1 MQTSAPARQ
10 RPRGRGRTAL
20 VLALTAA
27 LVLAVLALRDD
38 PEATSVTDLERI
50 SDAVDQGCDNPSAD
64 LASDTG
70 FALDGTVLA
79 VTVPAD
85 TGAPVLVDL
94 EVREWFL
101 GPPVDR
107 TQVYL
112 DRGVV
117 RFLREDLTPGLR
129 LLVSGRGWGSG
140 QGAPG
145 AAGCG
150 RTRLFDR
157 VSAADWR
164 EELAPKAV
172 TPQGP
177 MARYPDAG
185 FVRSTADDAP
195 ALTGVLLLDGGCLYV
210 DDGLTRWVPVFPDAS
225 SGWLDGPPQL
235 SLGTDVVDAGHPVR
249 LGGMPAT
256 GVVQRG
262 ARALEG
268 AETRAARLEET
279 GVPAG
284 CRSSSPR
291 FVVADPSAG
300 APASSMAVAVDDPLV
315 EAVLDGAR
323 TGGMDPTTV
332 VGEVRRD
339 QFGAASVRVAAQTER
354 AGEVLVHVENVSFL
368 AWPFAYA
375 PTDATFR
382 WSQNPEQAGGL
393 PRAAPGNQLA
403 VVERGDGATQLILR
417 TGERV
422 VVSVTADPDTAPG
435 EPLEGRPL
443 LDALA
448 AVATEVAV
456 GGRSAPP

>member
-1 MQTSAPARQ
+1 MDTSARSQ
-10 RPRGRGRTAL
+10 LGPRGWARTAL
-20 VLALTAA
+20 VLALAAA
-27 LVLAVLALRDD
+27 LVIAVLASREGPDG
-38 PEATSVTDLERI
+38 TSAADLQRV
-50 SDAVDQGCDNPSAD
+50 SDAVDQGCVNPSAD
-64 LASDTG
+64 LAPDTG

-85 TGAPVLVDL
+85 TGAPVLVEL
-94 EVREWFL
+94 EVQEWFR
-101 GPPVDR
+101 GPPLDR
-107 TQVYL
+107 TQVSL

-129 LLVSGRGWGSG
+129 LLVSGRGWGRG

-150 RTRLFDR
+150 RTLLFDR
-157 VSAADWR
+157 LTAADWR
-164 EELAPKAV
+164 EELAPEPV

-185 FVRSTADDAP
+185 FVRTTADAAP
-195 ALTGVLLLDGGCLYV
+195 ALTGVLLLDDGCLYV
-210 DDGLTRWVPVFPDAS
+210 DDGLTRWVPVFPAAS
-225 SGWLDGPPQL
+225 SGWVDGPPQL
-235 SLGTDVVDAGHPVR
+235 SIGTDVVDAGHPVR
-249 LGGMPAT
+249 LGGLPAT
-256 GVVQRG
+256 GVVQGG

-268 AETRAARLEET
+268 AETRSARLDPT

-291 FVVADPSAG
+291 FVVADPSPG
-300 APASSMAVAVDDPLV
+300 GPASSLVVAVDDPLV
-315 EAVLDGAR
+315 HAVLDGAR
-323 TGGMDPTTV
+323 TGGMDPSTV

-339 QFGAASVRVAAQTER
+339 QFGAASVRVVAQTER

-375 PTDATFR
+375 PADATFR
-382 WSQNPEQAGGL
+382 WSLNPEQASGL
-393 PRAAPGNQLA
+393 PRAAPGTQLA
-403 VVERGDGATQLILR
+403 VVERSDGATQLIVR

-422 VVSVTADPDTAPG
+422 VVSVSADPDTAPG
-435 EPLEGRPL
+435 EPLVGRPL

-448 AVATEVAV
+448 AVATGVAA
-456 GGRSAPP
+456 GGRSTPP